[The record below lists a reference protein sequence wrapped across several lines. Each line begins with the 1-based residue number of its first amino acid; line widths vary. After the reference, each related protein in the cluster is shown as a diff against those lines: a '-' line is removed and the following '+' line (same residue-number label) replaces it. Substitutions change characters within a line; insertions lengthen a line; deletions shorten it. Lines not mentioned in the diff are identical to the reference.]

1 MSITNIQ
8 VFEQMSQRWCLML
21 KFFQRS
27 QEDQEHSGTTVRGC
41 AIKWVTGNGSHRA
54 SVLNLG
60 SFQGN
65 GDAVQE
71 DEGQHYVVK
80 KLVSNNGL
88 AEEAK
93 PAREFQQAPVPWAEQ
108 IQEQR
113 GHRIKYSG

>member
-1 MSITNIQ
+1 
-8 VFEQMSQRWCLML
+8 MSQSWCLML

-27 QEDQEHSGTTVRGC
+27 HQYQDHSGATVRGC
-41 AIKWVTGNGSHRA
+41 AKTWVKGNHSHRA

-65 GDAVQE
+65 CDAVQE

-80 KLVSNNGL
+80 ELVSNDGL

-93 PAREFQQAPVPWAEQ
+93 PAREFQWAPVPWAEQ
-108 IQEQR
+108 I
-113 GHRIKYSG
+113 